1 MICCNLQVERYDT
14 YTGQWSSVTP
24 MLMKRCRLGVATLNG
39 KLYACGGYDG
49 STFLQTVEEYDP
61 QIDK

>member
-1 MICCNLQVERYDT
+1 
-14 YTGQWSSVTP
+14 
-24 MLMKRCRLGVATLNG
+24 MLMKRCRLGVAILNG

-61 QIDK
+61 QTDKYECIYVQFFKIRFRFIE